1 MKPIKAIIFDL
12 DNTLLWDERSIQEA
26 FEATCEAAAAS
37 VNVNPSELE
46 HAVRAL
52 SERLFEEMA
61 CYDYAKMIEV
71 THLEAL
77 WGRFDAKEHPAFLEL
92 GQLAPEYQKSAWTQG
107 LLQLGVNDP
116 ELGATLALRFA
127 KERRERPL
135 VYEATFE
142 VLKALRP
149 KYQLLLLTNGAPDLQ
164 QEKVDSIPGLAD
176 YFDHILISGTFGRG
190 KPDPSIFEHALKLLG
205 VTAEEALMVGDNLDT
220 DIKGALAI
228 GMRNVWIN
236 HHQRT
241 APPHNLPSH
250 EIAALVELLDIVQ
263 P

>member
-26 FEATCEAAAAS
+26 FEATCESATTS

-46 HAVRAL
+46 REVRAS
-52 SERLFEEMA
+52 SERLFREMA

-77 WGRFDAKEHPAFLEL
+77 WGRFDAKEYPTFLEL
-92 GQLAPEYQKSAWTQG
+92 AQLAPEFQTNAWTQG
-107 LLQLGVNDP
+107 LLELGINYP
-116 ELGATLALRFA
+116 ELGETLALRFA

-142 VLKALRP
+142 VLQILRP

-164 QEKVDSIPGLAD
+164 QEKVDSIQGLAD
-176 YFDHILISGTFGRG
+176 YFDHILISGVFGRG
-190 KPDPSIFEHALKLLG
+190 KPDPSIFEHALQLLD

-220 DIKGALAI
+220 DIKGAAAVGI
-228 GMRNVWIN
+228 RSVWIN

-250 EIAALVELLDIVQ
+250 EIAALQDLLAIVQ
-263 P
+263 A